1 MQNSD
6 KQKKPKVKTTSIIS
20 FLWFR
25 LNFKGIRSTGI
36 FSEIELNDF
45 RFGRKGFKS
54 TLLVWIEFNGPTQ

>member
-6 KQKKPKVKTTSIIS
+6 KQKKPKVKTTSKIS
-20 FLWFR
+20 FLWGR
-25 LNFKGIRSTGI
+25 LSFKGIRSTRI

-54 TLLVWIEFNGPTQ
+54 TLLV